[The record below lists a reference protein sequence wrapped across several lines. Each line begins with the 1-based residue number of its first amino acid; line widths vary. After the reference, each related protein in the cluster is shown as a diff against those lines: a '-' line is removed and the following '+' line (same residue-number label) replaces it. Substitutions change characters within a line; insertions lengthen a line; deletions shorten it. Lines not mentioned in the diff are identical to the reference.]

1 MPSNR
6 RRWGVALVFVGV
18 TALAVAS
25 GVTVADS
32 SGVSYPSATERPTPV
47 IQESNVTVP
56 SGGVVTLT
64 VSVPPGGNA
73 TLRVDGLAFDGD
85 RQFRL
90 RDRSGDGTVTV
101 DWNTY
106 VTRRGTNDSLGVS
119 ARGED
124 TISGSPL
131 GTVSTGTYWFT
142 VEDGSEEDTASVRV
156 REPAEASIQY
166 FVAPRDRAGA
176 LDSAQAIERARR
188 SGWLRPD
195 NDVALGEA
203 LVVRLHD
210 PALAGAVR
218 AQSGETTAKR
228 FRRLNSRVGTRLEV
242 VERRLAGSSYVPIR
256 FNASEYAT
264 GIYSTN
270 ASRTHY
276 LVLNTSTV
284 AKRVGRPIADT
295 AYNLGYSRFGADPDI
310 DVFELGPRNFSV
322 PERDYDFTPDDGTV
336 GLVEGYEQEPRPVVL
351 EPTRNATLHG
361 VTTLAPGS
369 TVRLQPNGTPDG
381 IELPE
386 RTVSVTPNHT
396 GEWNGSDRFD
406 GAISAEWNLSTVP
419 HGTTLTLDVAPT
431 SEELE
436 PQPVV
441 VRWTDAEVTLG
452 ANATWV
458 GGSVR
463 VRRTT
468 LPDEGFVV
476 VRASPTGPVMGVSE
490 PLAPGPH
497 ENVTV
502 SLRTGRETLQ
512 RLVPEANRRV
522 TAVVVRDTDSDG
534 EYDRYDDTAYTMNG
548 TAVRETRLL
557 PRLDELDWNG
567 TGTDDSMPPGD
578 SATPAESPTPIDT
591 ATPPAAPSTTES
603 TSSVPSPTTET
614 PGESGPGFGVVAT
627 ILGVIVAGWYRATRG
642 ISRRRTNR

>member
-1 MPSNR
+1 MLSNR
-6 RRWGVALVFVGV
+6 RRWGVALVFVGI

-25 GVTVADS
+25 GVTVADGS
-32 SGVSYPSATERPTPV
+32 ESEQSTGADTVAPA

-119 ARGED
+119 ARDED

-131 GTVSTGTYWFT
+131 GNVSTGTYWFT

-156 REPAEASIQY
+156 QEPAEASIQY
-166 FVAPRDRAGA
+166 FVAPRDRAGT

-195 NDVALGEA
+195 NDVALGGA

-228 FRRLNSRVGTRLEV
+228 FRRLNSRVGTKLAV

-270 ASRTHY
+270 TSRTHY

-284 AKRVGRPIADT
+284 AKRVGRPIADN

-310 DVFELGPRNFSV
+310 DVFDLGPRNFSV

-336 GLVEGYEQEPRPVVL
+336 GLVEGYEQGPRPVVL

-386 RTVSVTPNHT
+386 RTVSVTPNQT
-396 GEWNGSDRFD
+396 GEWNVSDRFD

-458 GGSVR
+458 GESVR
-463 VRRTT
+463 VRGTT

-476 VRASPTGPVMGVSE
+476 IRASPTGPVMGVSE

-512 RLVPEANRRV
+512 GLVPEANRRV
-522 TAVVVRDTDSDG
+522 TAVLVRDTDSDG

-548 TAVRETRLL
+548 TVVRDTRLL

-567 TGTDDSMPPGD
+567 TETNDSTPPED
-578 SATPAESPTPIDT
+578 TPAGSTTPIDT
-591 ATPPAAPSTTES
+591 ATPPATPSTAEN
-603 TSSVPSPTTET
+603 TSSAPSPTTET
-614 PGESGPGFGVVAT
+614 SGESGPGFGVGVT
-627 ILGVIVAGWYRATRG
+627 VLGVIVAVWYGVTRG